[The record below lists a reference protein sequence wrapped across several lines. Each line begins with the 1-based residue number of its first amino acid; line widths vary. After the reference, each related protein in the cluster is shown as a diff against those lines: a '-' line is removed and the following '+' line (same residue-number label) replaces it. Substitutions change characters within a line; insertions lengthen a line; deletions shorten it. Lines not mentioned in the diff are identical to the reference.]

1 MKKFTTRVLITMMCV
16 AITSCGTTIGNRNAQ
31 VQTTQEVTA
40 KPTIEPTEKPD
51 SLIDLKKKEEIMLN
65 VNMKVNGFSK
75 EKKITFGSLYF
86 KTNKKDNVFA
96 IINVTLNNTTDTKKS
111 FNLGY
116 FRLIDQNGKEYI
128 PTLIGSSKT
137 DDYKFISIN
146 HFMEADYKE
155 TGCLAFEVPKDT
167 KIKNCKLSYNDYGI
181 QSSIYFK
188 LK

>member
-1 MKKFTTRVLITMMCV
+1 MIMCAV
-16 AITSCGTTIGNRNAQ
+16 ITSCGTTIGNRNAK
-31 VQTTQEVTA
+31 VQTTEEVTA
-40 KPTIEPTEKPD
+40 EPTIVPTEKPD
-51 SLIDLKKKEEIMLN
+51 NIIDLKKKEEIMLN

-75 EKKITFGSLYF
+75 EKKITFGNLYF

-96 IINVTLNNTTDTKKS
+96 IINVTLNNTTDTRKNFS
-111 FNLGY
+111 LGY
-116 FRLIDQNGKEYI
+116 FRLIDQNGKEFV

-137 DDYKFISIN
+137 DEYKFISIN

-167 KIKNCKLSYNDYGI
+167 KVKKCKLCYNDNGI
-181 QSSIYFK
+181 QSNTYFK